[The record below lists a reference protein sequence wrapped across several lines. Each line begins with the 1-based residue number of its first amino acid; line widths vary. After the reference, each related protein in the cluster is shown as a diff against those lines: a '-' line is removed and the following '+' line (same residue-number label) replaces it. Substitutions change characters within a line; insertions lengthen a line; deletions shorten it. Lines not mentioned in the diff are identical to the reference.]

1 MLRMMR
7 KNAKSWVVKFIFAVL
22 IIVFSF
28 WGVGS
33 MTAKKMTVAA
43 TVNGKIIERQALDK
57 TFREVWQRYEQRSR
71 GRFNPNEE
79 QVRQLKREALDNLIN
94 RRLLLEQAKALGL
107 DVTPEELQDKIAR
120 LPAFQHNGRFNP
132 ELYRRALSYYRQTPS
147 QFENG
152 FREDLLIEKVRLVIG
167 DGAKVVPDEVEMIY
181 KGQVEEVA
189 VDLLKLDPRDFTA
202 AMVVKEEG
210 LKKYFSA
217 NQEKFR
223 IPEQR
228 KIVAVVVAAAPL
240 LEGIKVSKEEIARYY
255 KDNLDKYKVKEKV
268 KARHILIKVGKDASA
283 EEIKKAKARIA
294 AIEKQLKEG
303 KDFAELA
310 RKNSEGPSA
319 SSGGDLGWFPRG
331 AMVKA
336 FEDEAFK
343 LKDGEV
349 SGPVRTQFGF
359 HLILVENHVPAHT
372 RKLVEVTPEIEK
384 QLRRQALPGVLKQK
398 LAEIHKTLAGS
409 DLKNFA
415 AQAKKAGYKVVSSD
429 LFKEKGGV
437 IPGVGKDP
445 ALAAKAFHTAVGK
458 TGEVVNP
465 DRNSYYFMVTAK
477 QASYLPKLAEVKD
490 RVEKAYRYE
499 LARQKVKKLADQ
511 VAAEM
516 EKGKKLD
523 EVAKSLKIKLA
534 DTGFFRRGRGTI
546 PGFGTDP
553 GLVKQVFSLE
563 PGETSPALHYRD
575 LIGFVR
581 LRERR
586 LEDTKEKRAEAEKMI
601 QQKLLEYKRT
611 HLMQEFVMGLRRAA
625 EIKVVDG
632 VLN

>member
-43 TVNGKIIERQALDK
+43 TVDGKVIERRALDK
-57 TFREVWQRYEQRSR
+57 TFREVWQRYEKRSR

-79 QVRQLKREALDNLIN
+79 QIRQLKREALDNLIN
-94 RRLLLEQAKALGL
+94 RRLLLDQAAALGL
-107 DVTPEELQDKIAR
+107 DVTPEELRRKIAE

-167 DGAKVVPDEVEMIY
+167 DGAKVLPDEVEMIY
-181 KGQVEEVA
+181 RGQREEIA
-189 VDLLKLDPRDFTA
+189 LDLLKLDPRDFAA
-202 AMVVKEEG
+202 AMEVKEAG
-210 LKKYFSA
+210 LKKYFAA
-217 NQEKFR
+217 NREKFR

-228 KIVAVVVAAAPL
+228 RIVAVVLESKPL
-240 LEGIKVSKEEIARYY
+240 QESIKVGKDEIAAYY
-255 KDNLDKYKVKEKV
+255 RDHLDKYKVKEKV

-294 AIEKQLKEG
+294 EIAKQIKAG

-319 SSGGDLGWFPRG
+319 ASGGDLGWFPRG

-336 FEDEAFK
+336 FEDAAFA
-343 LKDGEV
+343 LHEGEV

-359 HLILVENHVPAHT
+359 HLIKVEKHEPAHT
-372 RKLVEVTPEIEK
+372 RKLVEVYPEIETHL
-384 QLRRQALPGVLKQK
+384 QRQALPELLKHK
-398 LAEIHKTLAGS
+398 LDEIRQALAGTTPG
-409 DLKNFA
+409 DFA
-415 AQAKKAGYKVVSSD
+415 AKAKKSGYQVVSSG
-429 LFKEKGGV
+429 LFKQKAGV
-437 IPGVGKDP
+437 IPEIGKDP
-445 ALAAKAFHTAVGK
+445 ALVAKAFQTAVGK
-458 TGEVVNP
+458 TAEVVNP
-465 DRNSYYFMVTAK
+465 GRNSYYFMVVEK
-477 QASYLPKLAEVKD
+477 KASYLPKLEEVKA

-499 LARQKVKKLADQ
+499 LARQEVKKQAEKITAALKQGKTLA
-511 VAAEM
+511 
-516 EKGKKLD
+516 
-523 EVAKSLKIKLA
+523 EVAKTFKLKLV

-546 PGFGTDP
+546 PKFGTDQA
-553 GLVKQVFSLE
+553 LVHQVFALNE
-563 PGETSPALHYRD
+563 GETSPALHYRD
-575 LIGFVR
+575 LVGFAR

-586 LEDTKEKRAEAEKMI
+586 LEDAKEERQKAETMI
-601 QQKLLEYKRT
+601 RQQLRQYKRS
-611 HLMQEFVMGLRRAA
+611 HLMQEFVLGLRRAA
-625 EIKVVDG
+625 DIKVMNG
-632 VLN
+632 VLD